1 MALDFSLAN
10 SGSPLA
16 AALAGRQR
24 LRANQA
30 RDLLQQAAQNP
41 EQRPELLSQALSL
54 APRAAATA
62 QGFYQNQA
70 AQEHDIHLRR
80 LRKFHALLEGFGR
93 TSSVANTKGSAGT
106 GMMDAYFQQVRP
118 DMVELVG
125 ELGGDPSKIP
135 LHYDKRMLPF
145 IKAGLAKTSVA
156 FQNQMQNVPA
166 GIRTAN
172 HWMQWLRYGT
182 PKQKKAAA
190 VHLGLARKPSS
201 AAINYK
207 DVELPNG
214 ATQILAF
221 DPNAPMGTR
230 PKLVGSFDQDGSWQ
244 PNPSYGASP
253 QGGGNVTF
261 DFPPG
266 TPPEVIAAAK
276 AAARANGDLGPS
288 RTPVR
293 RLGPGQSTRQKNLQA
308 GLGSAQAEIQ
318 TQPVLNAIDRSNARK
333 KALTSQQIDMLK
345 NAAKVKAA
353 STTVKVDENNI
364 INKVN
369 KLLHSPGLKS
379 LTGWKGVAASAFPP
393 GSKARDAA
401 VLYKNLQAILQ
412 EKYIL
417 HLRSLTTTGGSP
429 AGSNTSDYEQKLFR
443 AASSTLSPLQSPEQ
457 QKEALRNIITMIKKR
472 QAAREQ
478 AFQTKFAPVLV
489 NGKLVKVPRML
500 PFAKKQSQQPTQSRA
515 KNQPKSAQSGAM
527 DAATAAK
534 IRGLLNGQ

>member
-24 LRANQA
+24 LRTNRA

-41 EQRPELLSQALSL
+41 EQRGQLLSQALAL

-62 QGFYQNQA
+62 QDFYQKQA

-93 TSSVANTKGSAGT
+93 TSSVANTKGDAGI

-118 DMVELVG
+118 DMVNLVG

-135 LHYDKRMLPF
+135 LHYDKRMMPF

-172 HWMQWLRYGT
+172 HWMQWLLYGT
-182 PKQKKAAA
+182 PEQKKAAA
-190 VHLGLARKPSS
+190 VHLGLARRQSS
-201 AAINYK
+201 AAIQYK
-207 DVELPNG
+207 DVQLPNG
-214 ATQILAF
+214 ATQVLAF
-221 DPNAPMGTR
+221 DPNSPMGTR
-230 PKLVGSFDQDGSWQ
+230 PKLVGSFDQGGNWQ

-253 QGGGNVTF
+253 QGDGNVTF
-261 DFPPG
+261 DFAPG

-293 RLGPGQSTRQKNLQA
+293 RLGPGQSTFAKSLSQA
-308 GLGSAQAEIQ
+308 LGKGAGETQ
-318 TQPVLNAIDRSNARK
+318 TLIDQGPIKRDQARK
-333 KALTSQQIDMLK
+333 QALTDQQVKMLPK
-345 NAAKVKAA
+345 ARAALAGMRTMKVDGDAVIAKVNALR
-353 STTVKVDENNI
+353 N
-364 INKVN
+364 
-369 KLLHSPGLKS
+369 SPGLKS
-379 LTGWKGVAASAFPP
+379 LTGWKGVAASVFPP
-393 GSKARDAA
+393 GSAARDAA
-401 VLYKNLQAILQ
+401 IRYKNLLAILQ
-412 EKYIL
+412 EGYLL
-417 HLRSLTTTGGSP
+417 HLRSMTTTGGSP
-429 AGSNTSDYEQKLFR
+429 TGSNTSDYEQRLMR
-443 AASSTLSPLQSPEQ
+443 DASSILRPTQSPEQ
-457 QKEALRNIITMIKKR
+457 QKAALDSIVQMILDRRK
-472 QAAREQ
+472 AAKGAFEQ
-478 AFQTKFAPVLV
+478 RFAPILV
-489 NGKLVKVPRML
+489 NGKLISAPRAL
-500 PFAKKQSQQPTQSRA
+500 PSARTNRRTNSESNNRSPQSNSQ
-515 KNQPKSAQSGAM
+515 M

-534 IRGLLNGQ
+534 VKALLNGK